1 MPTTSSLGRVTRI
14 FSALAQSQKP
24 GTLLARV
31 AAELARLLE
40 QPLALAAL
48 SAPSHYVLAAA
59 TGLTAASR
67 LQLRH
72 TPLDP
77 ARIPTL
83 AAASARQGPVRI
95 ESAELPLHWREALG
109 VLALLVPI
117 WSRDRRGG
125 FFLLPSQGQERE
137 ERLLIAEALGYQTGI
152 ALENAELLRRVSQ
165 KEQALRSMVRSQME
179 AQEEERQRVAGDIHD
194 GLTQQLVGIWYR
206 VHACER
212 LIETQPQAA
221 REELAVIKA
230 RIDESLVEARNAL
243 YNLRP
248 STLDDLGLLPALHS
262 LCARFQEETAVH
274 ARLVAETLQQLPEH
288 YEVALYRI
296 VQEALNNA
304 RKHAQASNLSVVV
317 RRRGE
322 RLTVEI
328 RDDGRGFN
336 PRAQRRFRNAAHFG
350 VAGMKERAKLLGG
363 TLAVRSAPGHGTSIR
378 VIIPLPLEVRALA

>member
-1 MPTTSSLGRVTRI
+1 MATSSLGRVTRI
-14 FSALAQSQKP
+14 FSALAQSQRP
-24 GTLLARV
+24 GTLLGRV
-31 AAELARLLE
+31 ASELAHLLE
-40 QPLALAAL
+40 QPMALVAL
-48 SAPSHYVLAAA
+48 SAPSHFVLASA
-59 TGLTAASR
+59 TGISSGRR

-72 TPLDP
+72 APLDP
-77 ARIPTL
+77 ARIPAL
-83 AAASARQGPVRI
+83 LGVAMRGGPARLETATMPR
-95 ESAELPLHWREALG
+95 HWREALG
-109 VLALLVPI
+109 PLALVVPI

-125 FFLLPSQGQERE
+125 LFLLPSQGSERE

-165 KEQALRSMVRSQME
+165 KEQTLRSMVRSQME
-179 AQEEERQRVAGDIHD
+179 AQEEERHRVAGDIHD

-212 LIETQPQAA
+212 LIETEPQAA
-221 REELAVIKA
+221 REELAIIKA

-262 LCARFQEETAVH
+262 LVARFQEESGVH
-274 ARLVAETLQQLPEH
+274 ARIVAETLPDLPDH
-288 YEVALYRI
+288 YEIALYRI

-304 RKHAQASNLSVVV
+304 RKHARAQNLSVLI
-317 RRRGE
+317 RSRGE

-336 PRAQRRFRNAAHFG
+336 PRTQHRYRDATHFG

-363 TLAVRSAPGHGTSIR
+363 TLAVRSAPGHGTSVR
-378 VIIPLPLEVRALA
+378 VLIPLPLEVRALA

>member
-1 MPTTSSLGRVTRI
+1 MSTSSLGRVTRV
-14 FSALAQSQKP
+14 FAALAQSQRP
-24 GTLLARV
+24 GTLLGRV
-31 AAELARLLE
+31 AAELARLLD
-40 QPLALAAL
+40 QPLALVAL
-48 SAPSHYVLAAA
+48 SAPSYYVLAGA
-59 TGLTAASR
+59 TGVTPGRR

-77 ARIPTL
+77 ARLPGL
-83 AAASARQGPVRI
+83 AAAVGRAIPMRLDT
-95 ESAELPLHWREALG
+95 AELPHRWRETLG
-109 VLALLVPI
+109 PLALLVPI

-125 FFLLPSQGQERE
+125 LFLLPSLGAERE

-212 LIETQPQAA
+212 LIETAPQAA

-262 LCARFQEETAVH
+262 LVARFQEETGVH
-274 ARLVAETLQQLPEH
+274 GRIVAEALPDLPEH
-288 YEVALYRI
+288 YEIALYRI

-304 RKHAQASNLSVVV
+304 RKHAQAHNLSVLM
-317 RRRGE
+317 RTRGD
-322 RLTVEI
+322 RLAVEI
-328 RDDGRGFN
+328 RDDGRGFDS
-336 PRAQRRFRNAAHFG
+336 RAMRRYRNAAAHFG